1 MRHDGGRMKERQ
13 MILTHGG
20 VVLRPIT
27 DANEAEMLDL
37 LTSSE
42 VAETFMLPE
51 YRTREEALPLF
62 RRLSEMSAD
71 PKKFV
76 YGIFTDRLVGLLN
89 EVEVTGDSIEL
100 GYAIIPR
107 EWGKGYATDAL
118 RAAIDELF
126 RMGYSAVRAGAFE
139 GNDASLRVMEKSGMR
154 RTKMTASVEYRGKTH
169 PCIYYEVKAPS
180 LKIRNCTADEDLTAI
195 RSLYEDAF
203 PECERKPFDIM
214 VSAIGHGLDICA
226 IEEGGS
232 FVGLAITLVHGGV
245 ALLDYFAVAPHR
257 RGCGIGAAAL
267 DLLKEKYSG
276 QALLIEIEDPS
287 DECDNREIRVR
298 RLGFYRRC
306 GMKIMPYK
314 VYFYGTK
321 MLTLTSGGDVGF
333 KDHIAVYE
341 NVLGSEVAS
350 NITLCEE

>member
-1 MRHDGGRMKERQ
+1 MKKVVYYALPFAVIPVFMLVTE
-13 MILTHGG
+13 IVDNT
-20 VVLRPIT
+20 VLRMNPT
-27 DANEAEMLDL
+27 L
-37 LTSSE
+37 LC
-42 VAETFMLPE
+42 A
-51 YRTREEALPLF
+51 ALCTLCAYYGYHTP
-62 RRLSEMSAD
+62 R
-71 PKKFV
+71 KKFDLQATV
-76 YGIFTDRLVGLLN
+76 IPPAVLLLCMFVLGFFTESDLGSRF
-89 EVEVTGDSIEL
+89 SIER
-100 GYAIIPR
+100 AIRI
-107 EWGKGYATDAL
+107 ATQPIFL
-118 RAAIDELF
+118 VICTVMAATIML
-126 RMGYSAVRAGAFE
+126 S
-139 GNDASLRVMEKSGMR
+139 SLAIGLIR
-154 RTKMTASVEYRGKTH
+154 RH
-169 PCIYYEVKAPS
+169 PK
-180 LKIRNCTADEDLTAI
+180 LTLRNCTAGEDLTAI

-203 PECERKPFDIM
+203 PECERKPFDVM
-214 VSAIGHGLDICA
+214 ASAIGHGLDMCA

-341 NVLGSEVAS
+341 NVLGDEVAS